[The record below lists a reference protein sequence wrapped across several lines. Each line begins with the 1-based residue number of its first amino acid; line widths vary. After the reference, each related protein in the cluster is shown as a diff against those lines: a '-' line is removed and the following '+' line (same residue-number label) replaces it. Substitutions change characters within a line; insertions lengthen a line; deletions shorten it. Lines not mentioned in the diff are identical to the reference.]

1 MTAAPRRTS
10 PTCKWKSR
18 LAAEAGRGSW
28 SLPVPL
34 GWMQL
39 AHRPLRL
46 LVAVAGI
53 AFAVMLILMQLG
65 FRSALFESTLRFH
78 ERFRYDIALFSTDSV
93 FIVRPAPFT
102 IRRLYEAL
110 GSGDV
115 ESVSPVYIFPATW
128 KNPWDNSRRS
138 LNAVGID
145 PTRDLLDTPGF
156 SENLP
161 KLAAQDVVLFD
172 RASRPEFGPV
182 GEKWRDGM
190 PLVTEVNDRSVSVV
204 GLVEIGP
211 SFGIDGTVLT
221 SVDNWLRLFPEK
233 SRNQI
238 SLGLVTLRPGVDP
251 DAARDRLREYVP
263 ADVLVLTK
271 ADFAAR
277 EKAYWNG
284 ATPIGYVFAFGA
296 IMGLVVGAIIVYQIL
311 FADVSE
317 HLREYATLR
326 AIGYRNR
333 FVSGIVMQQAAILAV
348 LGYLPGLLASW
359 LLYRSAAQATRLP
372 LHLTADRAVT
382 VFLLTLAMCALSGF
396 LALRKVRKLDPAEV
410 F

>member
-1 MTAAPRRTS
+1 
-10 PTCKWKSR
+10 
-18 LAAEAGRGSW
+18 LAADTTWGRFVPSA
-28 SLPVPL
+28 PL
-34 GWMQL
+34 GWLQL
-39 AHRPLRL
+39 WHRPLRL
-46 LVAVAGI
+46 VVAVAGI
-53 AFAVMLILMQLG
+53 AFAVLLILMQLG

-93 FIVRPAPFT
+93 FIVRPAAFT

-110 GSGDV
+110 GSQDV

-128 KNPWDNSRRS
+128 KNPWSHDRRS
-138 LNAVGID
+138 INAVGVD
-145 PTRDLLDTPGF
+145 PTREVLATPGF
-156 SENLP
+156 AENVPRLG
-161 KLAAQDVVLFD
+161 AQDVVLFD

-182 GEKWRDGM
+182 SAEWRDDR
-190 PLVTEVNDRSVSVV
+190 PIQTEINDRTMTVV

-221 SVDNWLRLFPEK
+221 SIDNWLRLFPERP
-233 SRNQI
+233 RNQI
-238 SLGLVTLRPGVDP
+238 QLGLVTLKPGVDP
-251 DAARDRLREYVP
+251 VAARDRLRERVP
-263 ADVLVLTK
+263 PDVLVMTK

-277 EKAYWNG
+277 ERAYWNG

-296 IMGLVVGAIIVYQIL
+296 IMGLVVGAIVVYQIL

-333 FVSGIVMQQAAILAV
+333 FVSGIVLQQAAILAV
-348 LGYLPGLLASW
+348 LGFLPGLAVSW
-359 LLYRSAAQATRLP
+359 ALYAQAAQATRLP
-372 LHLTADRAVT
+372 LHLTTDRVIA
-382 VFLLTLAMCALSGF
+382 VFLLTLVMCALSGL
-396 LALRKVRKLDPAEV
+396 LALRKVRRLDPADV